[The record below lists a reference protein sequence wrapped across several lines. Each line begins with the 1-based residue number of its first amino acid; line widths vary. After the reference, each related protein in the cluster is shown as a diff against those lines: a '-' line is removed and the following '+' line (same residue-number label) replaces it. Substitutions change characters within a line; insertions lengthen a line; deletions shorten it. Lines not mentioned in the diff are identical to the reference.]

1 MSLELPALMPQEQ
14 SMNAYHFTFCDT
26 ACTALPSGALH
37 LPDHGLLC
45 VSDLHL
51 GKSER
56 IARRSGVMLPPYE
69 VRETLQKLED
79 DIATTKPGEVI
90 CLGDSFDDLDAAASL
105 DADARLWL
113 SRLQAGRSWVWIEG
127 NHDPGPIDLGG
138 THRSEVTVD
147 RLTFR
152 HIATTARAE
161 VSGHYHPKHRVT
173 GRSRPA
179 FLYDRSRIIMP
190 AYGAY
195 TGGLAS
201 HAPELR
207 RLFDA
212 QTIAI
217 LTGRKALPV
226 PLP

>member
-1 MSLELPALMPQEQ
+1 MKLDLPRLLRQEQ
-14 SMNAYHFTFCDT
+14 SMNAYHFSFCNT
-26 ACTALPSGALH
+26 ECAALPSGALF
-37 LPDHGLLC
+37 LPAHEVLC

-69 VRETLQKLED
+69 VAETLQKLET
-79 DIATTKPGEVI
+79 DIAATRPRQII

-105 DADARLWL
+105 DDDTRLWL
-113 SRLQAGRSWVWIEG
+113 ARLQAGKMWIWIEG

-138 THRSEVTVD
+138 THRSEVTING
-147 RLTFR
+147 LTFR
-152 HIATTARAE
+152 HIATTAKAE

-179 FLYDRSRIIMP
+179 FLFDKTRLIMP

-201 HAPELR
+201 HTPKLR
-207 RLFDA
+207 RLFTG
-212 QTIAI
+212 QIMAI
-217 LTGRKALPV
+217 LTGHKSIPV